1 MRPLKILCSYS
12 WCVYLGYFQL
22 CRNCVLHKRYVFHIE
37 LVACLFGGLFSNKTM
52 LFRLIVPDGRALRVR
67 RITKVD
73 IDDESI

>member
-1 MRPLKILCSYS
+1 M
-12 WCVYLGYFQL
+12 
-22 CRNCVLHKRYVFHIE
+22 LHKRYVLHIE
-37 LVACLFGGLFSNKTM
+37 LVACLFGGLFSNKSM